1 MTCTTG
7 VLCEGEL
14 ADNCS
19 SYSGVHMGEPAIVL
33 KTYKKN
39 DRLSLSHEPA
49 IVFELLRLSS
59 S

>member
-19 SYSGVHMGEPAIVL
+19 SYSGGVHMGEPAIVL
-33 KTYKKN
+33 KTYKKMTDLAYHMN
-39 DRLSLSHEPA
+39 QP
-49 IVFELLRLSS
+49 
-59 S
+59 